1 MNFPPAPLSIS
12 LRVLMFLFSLAFLIE
27 MGIDKEFD
35 LIVAIFTEKT
45 STTGESDVDAALQFK
60 NPPSLLLG
68 RILLSQIGRASCR
81 ERV

>member
-27 MGIDKEFD
+27 MEIDKEFD

-45 STTGESDVDAALQFK
+45 STTGESDVDAALHFK
-60 NPPSLLLG
+60 NPLSRLHHKIPLSLLHSLE
-68 RILLSQIGRASCR
+68 Q
-81 ERV
+81 